1 MIRVL
6 FFFIL
11 FLFASLVN
19 ASCFTE
25 REYNELV
32 LKSLP
37 DSNDDYYE
45 KYPYGIIQNMADCSK
60 TDELSN
66 LVCHD
71 AKLKKSLLLLSIGE
85 IYAYE
90 NATHTPVA
98 DYTTYN
104 NNLKNWL
111 NNLVKTEKNR
121 EVALR
126 KLCYVIKTKLSDD
139 FGGDFYYDP
148 KMHEVISSKI
158 NQNGVVVDA
167 LNTVIYLGKSCDAV
181 VLSYKDIK
189 SIWYNDGEQFVIA
202 QPDKDG
208 KFKEKYRFNHDDK
221 IAQLNCQKPTN

>member
-25 REYNELV
+25 RKYNELV

-45 KYPYGIIQNMADCSK
+45 TYPYGIIQNMADCSK
-60 TDELSN
+60 SDELSN

-111 NNLVKTEKNR
+111 NNLVKKEKNK

-126 KLCYVIKTKLSDD
+126 KLCYVIRTKLSDD

-148 KMHEVISSKI
+148 KMHEVMSSKI

-189 SIWYNDGEQFVIA
+189 SIWYNDGDQFVIA

-208 KFKEKYRFNHDDK
+208 KFKEKYRFNHDDNV
-221 IAQLNCQKPTN
+221 AQLNCQKPTN

>member
-11 FLFASLVN
+11 FSSLVN

-45 KYPYGIIQNMADCSK
+45 TYPYGIIQNMADCSK
-60 TDELSN
+60 SDELSN

-90 NATHTPVA
+90 NATHTPVE
-98 DYTTYN
+98 DYSTYN
-104 NNLKNWL
+104 DALKSWL
-111 NNLVKTEKNR
+111 NDLISKEDNKKT
-121 EVALR
+121 ALR
-126 KLCYVIKTKLSDD
+126 KLCYIIKTKLSND
-139 FGGDFYYDP
+139 FGEGFYYAP
-148 KMHEVISSKI
+148 KVHEIISSKT
-158 NQNGVVVDA
+158 NKNGVVIDS
-167 LNTVIYLGKSCDAV
+167 LSRVIYLGKSCDAV
-181 VLSYKDIK
+181 VSGEERIK
-189 SIWYNDGEQFVIA
+189 RIWYNDGDQFVIA
-202 QPDKDG
+202 QPSKNG
-208 KFKEKYRFNHDDK
+208 KFEEKYRFNHDDK
-221 IAQLNCQKPTN
+221 VAQLNCQKPTN